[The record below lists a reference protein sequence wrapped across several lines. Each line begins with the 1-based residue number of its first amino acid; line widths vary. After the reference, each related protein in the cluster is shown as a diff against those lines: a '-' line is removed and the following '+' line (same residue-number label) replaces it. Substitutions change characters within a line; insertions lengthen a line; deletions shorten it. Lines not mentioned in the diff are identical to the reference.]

1 MVEALVDVQQLERL
15 YGNPRSWWYQAA
27 ESGRVPSYR
36 IGKYRKFRVS
46 EIEAWLAGQREG
58 THGQGEASRK
68 ELAGT
73 GKRPGRNASKR

>member
-1 MVEALVDVQQLERL
+1 MVEPMVGVRERERL

-46 EIEAWLAGQREG
+46 EIEAWLAAQR
-58 THGQGEASRK
+58 QGARE
-68 ELAGT
+68 
-73 GKRPGRNASKR
+73 PGNTA